1 MTKEDIK
8 KQVRRAFDFRMAI
21 RVYNNNDIPK
31 EDMEYILDTAWLS
44 PSSVGL
50 EGWRFLVLDRQTIAK
65 FRDKLKEV
73 AWGAQ
78 YQLDTAISLVK
89 KG

>member
-1 MTKEDIK
+1 MIKEDIK

-50 EGWRFLVLDRQTIAK
+50 EGW
-65 FRDKLKEV
+65 
-73 AWGAQ
+73 
-78 YQLDTAISLVK
+78 
-89 KG
+89 